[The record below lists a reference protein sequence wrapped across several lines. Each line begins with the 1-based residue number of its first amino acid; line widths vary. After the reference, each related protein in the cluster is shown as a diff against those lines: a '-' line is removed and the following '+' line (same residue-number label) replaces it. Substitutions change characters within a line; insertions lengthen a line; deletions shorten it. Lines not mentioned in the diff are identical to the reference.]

1 MHYSR
6 WQTISIFASLVLAL
20 FLALPN
26 VLPTTQQDWMRNNL
40 GLRPMTLGLDL
51 QGGANVLLELDRKQ
65 LIDDTLLQTAGDIR
79 AALREAKIGYSN
91 VQRSAN
97 AVSVKIT
104 KPEDMAQAGE
114 ALKKLVPNQG
124 ANILTGA
131 TNANL
136 LDLSQTEDRFTLSI
150 SELGLKARIA
160 AAIKQSL
167 TIVGKRI
174 NGLGTT
180 EPVIQQQGED
190 RIVVQVP
197 GLQDTGRLKDL
208 LQGTA
213 KLMFQL
219 LCDEQPTGTGQNPP
233 QDCVAYPS
241 KEDVDRLTAEKDKA
255 KQPVTEQDL
264 KALPQMWVQTSSRA
278 TVDGENLTDAQP
290 SFDQQNRPVV
300 TFRFNSS
307 GAQKFGRLTSDN
319 VNRPFAIVLDKV
331 VQSSPVINE
340 PILGG
345 SGQIS
350 GRFSSEET
358 ANLAI
363 VLRSGALPAKLNI
376 VEERTVGPSLGSDSV
391 KAGFYASIIG
401 VTAVMLFMLLPYGLF
416 GWFANF
422 ALIGNLLLLIAVMSF
437 FGFTLTLPGI
447 AGILLTLGMAVDSN
461 VLIYERIREEWKNGR
476 TALSAIDHGFKA
488 ALGTVLDANVTTL
501 IAAVVLFGVGS
512 GPIRGFA
519 VTLALGIFT
528 TMFTAFTLTKLV
540 VALWVKRNR
549 PKEINL

>member
-6 WQTISIFASLVLAL
+6 WQTISIFATLVLAL
-20 FLALPN
+20 LLSAPN
-26 VLPTTQQDWMRNNL
+26 VLPTAQQDWLRSHL

-65 LIDDTLLQTAGDIR
+65 LIDDTLVQTAGDIR
-79 AALREAKIGYSN
+79 ATLREAKVGYSN
-91 VQRSAN
+91 VQRSPDS
-97 AVSVKIT
+97 VSVKIT
-104 KPEDMAQAGE
+104 KPEDVGVAEE
-114 ALKKLVPNQG
+114 ALQKLVPNQG

-131 TNANL
+131 TSANL
-136 LDLSQTEDRFTLSI
+136 LALTRVDDRLTLTI
-150 SELGLKARIA
+150 SETGLKARIA

-167 TIVGKRI
+167 TIVEKRI

-180 EPVIQQQGED
+180 EPVIQQQGAD

-208 LQGTA
+208 LKGTA

-219 LCDEQPTGTGQNPP
+219 MCDEQPTAAGQNPP
-233 QDCVAYPS
+233 QDCISYPR
-241 KEDVDRLTAEKDKA
+241 KEDMDTLAAEKKKA
-255 KQPVTEQDL
+255 NQEITEQDV

-278 TVDGENLTDAQP
+278 TVDGEDLTDAQP

-300 TFRFNSS
+300 TFRFNSK
-307 GAQKFGRLTSDN
+307 GAQRFGKLTADN
-319 VNRPFAIVLDKV
+319 VNRPFAIVLDKII
-331 VQSSPVINE
+331 QSSPVINE

-350 GRFSSEET
+350 GRFTTEEA

-391 KAGFYASIIG
+391 RAGFFSCIIG
-401 VTAVMLFMLLPYGLF
+401 VTAVMLFMLLPYGMF

-422 ALIGNLLLLIAVMSF
+422 ALMGNLLLLIAVMSF

-476 TALSAIDHGFKA
+476 TAMSAIDHGFKA

-501 IAAVVLFGVGS
+501 IAAVVLFGIGS

-528 TMFTAFTLTKLV
+528 TMFTAFTLTKLI
-540 VALWVKRNR
+540 VAIWVKRNR